1 MIVKT
6 KSIGQLFKDHSAYFD
21 EYTNIRFEEWSIV
34 IPPKMRHIMGRD
46 IEVEE
51 KEDYHHP
58 DLYYYKD
65 VDRDWCIRK
74 EWTFPPINEEI
85 DGLFVDIL
93 EDL

>member
-6 KSIGQLFKDHSAYFD
+6 KSLGQLFKDHSAFFD
-21 EYTNIRFEEWSIV
+21 EYENIRFKEWGIT
-34 IPPKMRHIMGRD
+34 IPYKMRHIMGRD
-46 IEVEE
+46 IEVEV
-51 KEDYHHP
+51 KEDYHNP

-65 VDRDWCIRK
+65 LDRSWCIRK
-74 EWTFPPINEEI
+74 EWIVPGIDQEI